1 MAGEDEKL
9 YAGRWVAR
17 LRGRIIAQGGTPE
30 QARRAAQSRYKET
43 PEIIFMPGNFPLT
56 FPQILDSVRAALPDG
71 LTVYL
76 VGGAVRDALL
86 GRQIHDLD
94 FVLERDAI
102 KIARRVAN
110 TLSRAPSPVREPGL
124 PRGNRDYPAGTGTI
138 SPRAPS
144 GNRDY
149 PAGTG
154 TISPRA
160 GTGTISKADFYP
172 LDPER
177 DTGRVIVTN
186 EDGTRSLMD
195 FAAFRGL
202 DLEADMLGRDFT
214 LNAIA
219 LNLSDNTIHDPLGG
233 AMDLKEKRLRACSP
247 STFADDPV
255 RILRG
260 VRLAA
265 NFGFHILPE
274 TRKAM
279 KGAVGL
285 LGNISPERMRDELF
299 RLLDGLQP
307 AVCLRA
313 LDLLGALDKVL
324 PELSALKGVEQT
336 APHIHDVWEHT
347 LATVSHLES
356 VLAALA
362 PDYNPDTASDLLN
375 GLMVLRIGRYRQQIG
390 ETFAAPLTS
399 DRSLRS
405 LLFLAALYHDVA
417 KPQTKKAD
425 EEGQLRFWD
434 HDQQGAEI
442 AASRGRALAM
452 SNDEATR
459 LQTVIRNHMRILF
472 HTNRLVREGK
482 PPSRRAVYRFFR
494 DTGAAGVDV
503 CLLTLADLRAT
514 YEQTLPQETWAAAL
528 DVVRLMLENWFEK
541 PAESIAP
548 TPLVNGDDLM
558 RGLNLQPGK
567 LIGELLEAIREAQ
580 AVGTVSSHEEALSCA
595 REYLSKQGSS
605 N

>member
-1 MAGEDEKL
+1 MVGEDVRS

-43 PEIIFMPGNFPLT
+43 PEILFMPVDFPLT
-56 FPQILDSVRAALPDG
+56 FPQILDSVRAALPEG

-110 TLSRAPSPVREPGL
+110 TLSRT
-124 PRGNRDYPAGTGTI
+124 GTGI
-138 SPRAPS
+138 
-144 GNRDY
+144 
-149 PAGTG
+149 
-154 TISPRA
+154 IK
-160 GTGTISKADFYP
+160 KADFYP

-186 EDGTRSLMD
+186 AGGTRSLLD
-195 FAAFRGL
+195 FAAFRGS
-202 DLEADMLGRDFT
+202 DLEADILGRDFT

-233 AMDLKEKRLRACSP
+233 VMDLKEKRLRACSP
-247 STFADDPV
+247 SAFADDPV
-255 RILRG
+255 RILRA

-279 KGAVGL
+279 KAAVGL

-307 AVCLRA
+307 AACMRA
-313 LDLLGALDKVL
+313 LGLLGALDVIM
-324 PELSALKGVEQT
+324 PELSALKGVKQS
-336 APHIHDVWEHT
+336 APHVHDVWEHT
-347 LATVSHLES
+347 LATMSHLEL

-362 PDYNPDTASDLLN
+362 PTYVPDTASDLFN

-390 ETFAAPLTS
+390 ETFAAPLTG

-417 KPQTKKAD
+417 KPQTKKED
-425 EEGQLRFWD
+425 EEGQLRFWN

-442 AASRGRALAM
+442 AVSRGRALAM
-452 SNDEATR
+452 SNDEVTR
-459 LQTVIRNHMRILF
+459 LQTVITNHMRILF

-482 PPSRRAVYRFFR
+482 TPSRRAVYRFFR
-494 DTGAAGVDV
+494 DTGPAGVDV
-503 CLLTLADLRAT
+503 CLLTLADIRAT
-514 YEQTLPQETWAAAL
+514 YEQTLSQATWAAAL

-541 PAESIAP
+541 PAEAIAP
-548 TPLVNGDDLM
+548 PFLLDGDDLM
-558 RGLNLQPGK
+558 RELKLQPGII
-567 LIGELLEAIREAQ
+567 IGEMLEAIREGQ
-580 AVGTVSSHEEALSCA
+580 AMGKVSTREEALQIA
-595 REYLSKQGSS
+595 REKLAQLPK
-605 N
+605 

>member
-1 MAGEDEKL
+1 MEEDGKM

-17 LRGRIIAQGGTPE
+17 LRGRIIAQGGTPK
-30 QARRAAQSRYKET
+30 QARQAAQSRYKES
-43 PEIIFMPGNFPLT
+43 PEVLFMPGNFPLN

-102 KIARRVAN
+102 KIARRIAN
-110 TLSRAPSPVREPGL
+110 AL
-124 PRGNRDYPAGTGTI
+124 
-138 SPRAPS
+138 
-144 GNRDY
+144 
-149 PAGTG
+149 
-154 TISPRA
+154 
-160 GTGTISKADFYP
+160 KADFYP

-186 EDGTRSLMD
+186 EGGTRSLLD
-195 FAAFRGL
+195 FAAFRGPN
-202 DLEADMLGRDFT
+202 LEADILGRDFT

-247 STFADDPV
+247 SAFEDDPV

-260 VRLAA
+260 VRLAS
-265 NFGFHILPE
+265 NYGFHILLE

-279 KGAVGL
+279 RAAVGL

-299 RLLDGLQP
+299 RLLDGLHP

-313 LDLLGALDKVL
+313 LNILGAMDTVL
-324 PELSALKGVEQT
+324 PELSALKGVNQT
-336 APHIHDVWEHT
+336 APHVHDVWEHT
-347 LATVSHLES
+347 LSTVSHLEA
-356 VLAALA
+356 VLTALA
-362 PDYNPDTASDLLN
+362 PNFNPDTASDILN

-390 ETFAAPLTS
+390 EIFSAPFTG
-399 DRSLRS
+399 DRSLHS

-425 EEGQLRFWD
+425 EEGQLRFWN
-434 HDQQGAEI
+434 HDKQGAEI

-452 SNDEATR
+452 SNEEAAR
-459 LQTVIRNHMRILF
+459 LQTVIGNHMRILF
-472 HTNRLVREGK
+472 HTNRLLREAK

-494 DTGAAGVDV
+494 DTGPAGVDI
-503 CLLTLADLRAT
+503 CLLTLADIRAT
-514 YEQTLPQETWAAAL
+514 YEQTLPPETWAAAL

-548 TPLVNGDDLM
+548 APLVNGDDLM
-558 RGLNLQPGK
+558 CELNLQPGK
-567 LIGELLEAIREAQ
+567 IIGELLEAIREAQ
-580 AVGTVSSHEEALSCA
+580 AMGDVSTRDQALELA
-595 REYLSKQGSS
+595 RKRIL
-605 N
+605 

>member
-1 MAGEDEKL
+1 MVGEDVRS

-17 LRGRIIAQGGTPE
+17 LRGRIIAQGGTPD

-43 PEIIFMPGNFPLT
+43 PEIVFMPVDFPLN
-56 FPQILDSVRAALPDG
+56 FPQILDSVRAALPEG

-86 GRQIHDLD
+86 GRQIRDLD

-110 TLSRAPSPVREPGL
+110 TLSRTRN
-124 PRGNRDYPAGTGTI
+124 GNIT
-138 SPRAPS
+138 
-144 GNRDY
+144 
-149 PAGTG
+149 
-154 TISPRA
+154 
-160 GTGTISKADFYP
+160 KADFYP

-186 EDGTRSLMD
+186 ASGTRSLLD
-195 FAAFRGL
+195 FAAFRGP
-202 DLEADMLGRDFT
+202 DLEADILGRDFT

-219 LNLSDNTIHDPLGG
+219 LNLSDNTIHDLLGG

-247 STFADDPV
+247 SAFADDPV
-255 RILRG
+255 RILRA

-279 KGAVGL
+279 KAAVGF

-307 AVCLRA
+307 AACLRA
-313 LDLLGALDKVL
+313 LGLLDALDVIM
-324 PELSALKGVEQT
+324 PELSALKGVKQP
-336 APHIHDVWEHT
+336 APHVHDVWEHT
-347 LATVSHLES
+347 LATMNHLEL

-362 PDYNPDTASDLLN
+362 PTYIPETASDLFN

-390 ETFAAPLTS
+390 ETFAAPLTG
-399 DRSLRS
+399 DRTLRS

-417 KPQTKKAD
+417 KPQTKKED
-425 EEGQLRFWD
+425 EEGQLRFWN

-442 AASRGRALAM
+442 AARRGRTLAM

-459 LQTVIRNHMRILF
+459 LQTVIANHMRILF

-482 PPSRRAVYRFFR
+482 TPSRRAVYRFFR
-494 DTGAAGVDV
+494 DTGPAGVDV
-503 CLLTLADLRAT
+503 CLLTLADIRAT

-541 PAESIAP
+541 PAEAIAP
-548 TPLVNGDDLM
+548 PFLVDGDDLM
-558 RGLNLQPGK
+558 RELKLEPGII
-567 LIGELLEAIREAQ
+567 IGEMLEAIREGQ
-580 AVGTVSSHEEALSCA
+580 AMGKVSTREEAMQIA
-595 REYLSKQGSS
+595 REKLAQLPK
-605 N
+605 